1 MSVQPTAFSASVAG
15 TQRAATRSGDA
26 DAANAQASNG
36 QLRAAQPGGAHDGVE
51 QVERDAAAG
60 DSGADGRQLLV
71 EHEPDENKPDEDKP
85 DEDDAENGDAAPRAE
100 QDPHGRTGGRID
112 FKA

>member
-26 DAANAQASNG
+26 DAANAQAANG
-36 QLRAAQPGGAHDGVE
+36 QRRAAQPAGVHDGVE
-51 QVERDAAAG
+51 QIERDAAAG

-71 EHEPDENKPDEDKP
+71 EHERDEGEG
-85 DEDDAENGDAAPRAE
+85 AEETPAE
-100 QDPHGRTGGRID
+100 SSSQERSAHGPAGGRID
-112 FKA
+112 FEA